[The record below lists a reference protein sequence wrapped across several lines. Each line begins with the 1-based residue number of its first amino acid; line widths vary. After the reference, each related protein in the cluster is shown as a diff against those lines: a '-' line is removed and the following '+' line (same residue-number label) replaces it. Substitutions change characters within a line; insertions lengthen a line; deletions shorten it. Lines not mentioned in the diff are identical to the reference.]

1 MTDAF
6 KEMLNGMNDHEINA
20 LDKTSMDDNARESL
34 AIEVAN
40 RNRANEMHEIEEAIA
55 RGSSVQQGNTA
66 PRKFVI
72 GFIIIAGITIAVW
85 LLI

>member
-6 KEMLNGMNDHEINA
+6 KELLSGMNDHEINA

-40 RNRANEMHEIEEAIA
+40 RNRANEMKEIEEAIE
-55 RGSSVQQGNTA
+55 RGSSVQEGNAA
-66 PRKFVI
+66 PKKFGI
-72 GFIIIAGITIAVW
+72 LAFIAALVLAAWFFI
-85 LLI
+85 

>member
-6 KEMLNGMNDHEINA
+6 KDMLRSMSDPEINA
-20 LDKTSMDDNARESL
+20 LDSSRLDDTARESL

-40 RNRANEMHEIEEAIA
+40 RNRANERHEIEEAIA

-66 PRKFVI
+66 PRKI
-72 GFIIIAGITIAVW
+72 
-85 LLI
+85 LILAIVALAIVLFWVFL

>member
-1 MTDAF
+1 MSDAF
-6 KEMLNGMNDHEINA
+6 KELIKGMNDHEING
-20 LDKTSMDDNARESL
+20 LDSSTLDDEAREAL
-34 AIEVAN
+34 LIEVAN
-40 RNRANEMHEIEEAIA
+40 RNRANERHEIEEAIA

-85 LLI
+85 KLI